1 MSCITDM
8 CVLLCTCAGKNRPL
22 DPDELEFL
30 ETLAQQEADQQR
42 RVHSQEQADLEAYR
56 QAVAA
61 AADAKA
67 AAATDGEDASLA
79 EFSGRDPEAAAAAAN
94 ADPNSSG
101 GLAAPP
107 AAAAAAS
114 GRKVIGPAS
123 SRSAAKPS
131 LPVLTPLVRVKPKGA
146 AGESEQRDSKRPKL
160 QVPPQQEQLPAV
172 GLEGLLGGY
181 ASDSD

>member
-1 MSCITDM
+1 M

-67 AAATDGEDASLA
+67 AAAAATDGEDASLA
-79 EFSGRDPEAAAAAAN
+79 EFSGRDPEAAAAAN

-114 GRKVIGPAS
+114 GRKVVGPAS

-146 AGESEQRDSKRPKL
+146 AGESQQRDSKRPKL
-160 QVPPQQEQLPAV
+160 QVPPQQEQLSAV

>member
-1 MSCITDM
+1 
-8 CVLLCTCAGKNRPL
+8 L

-67 AAATDGEDASLA
+67 AAAAEADEDASLA
-79 EFSGRDPEAAAAAAN
+79 EFSGRDPETAVAAAADAG
-94 ADPNSSG
+94 PSSSG

-107 AAAAAAS
+107 AAAAAAAS
-114 GRKVIGPAS
+114 GRKVVGPPS
-123 SRSAAKPS
+123 SRSVAKPP

-160 QVPPQQEQLPAV
+160 QEQLPAV